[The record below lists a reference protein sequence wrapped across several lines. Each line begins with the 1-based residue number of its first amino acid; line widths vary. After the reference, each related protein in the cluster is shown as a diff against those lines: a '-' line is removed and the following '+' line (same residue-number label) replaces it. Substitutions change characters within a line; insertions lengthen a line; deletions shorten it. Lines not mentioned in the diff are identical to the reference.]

1 MKQLNVEVPNKD
13 KAVWETIIN
22 PEKLIEPA
30 IRIRKN
36 IEAVRFDADFALE
49 LKGVAEKQSRWS
61 MIDATADKT
70 SHADEAQVI
79 GNLLSGL
86 SMGQCLDFIYSFSK
100 SDSGAGV
107 IDWKIRGRV
116 NGQTADSAATDAREL
131 YQNMVLV
138 LATIQDR
145 YQFGPVTEQQDLAA
159 MDKKDQWIGTV
170 SPLGIDISAAER
182 GRIGFGTTELLQSQ
196 ANSVIAV
203 PYRKQNTINPI
214 DSVAVAATSC
224 LADMKIRISINPV
237 LLSTDE
243 LKHVGSAL
251 DWLQNGEAKKLLY
264 PQETNTG
271 LDDKDIMTGLEHTL
285 NNWIKNPYGYRISCT
300 VSSDRPIPASL
311 MSMSAGLFNCP
322 VMIRT
327 SSTGRQKVAAD
338 SLKTSEKNKS
348 NVLDLQGCC
357 NSSNDM
363 PSMIPTV
370 NALTICGTDKI
381 YQTALNIPVRSGLLL
396 GETVDRSL
404 IKDVRFSRPDRS
416 RHAYCLGATGVGKS
430 TLLYNMIMQDIENG
444 EGVTLIDPHGDLF
457 TQVLSS
463 IPKERA
469 DDLIIFDPTD
479 FNYSVG
485 LNFLEC
491 TDFYKPVQMNYVIN
505 ELIMI
510 FDRLYDLR
518 ETGGPIFEQY
528 MRNSLALILDNDLG
542 EQGTLVDLPS
552 VFEDRGYRR
561 HLLRNCKNRLVIDF
575 WTKMAERAS
584 GDAQLSNVAPYITS
598 KLNQFTHNAIIRPII
613 GQKKSTINFREV
625 MDKRRILLINLSK
638 GMLGNFDSR
647 LLGMLLIGK
656 LFGAA
661 LSRANQKHEDRKP
674 MFFYIDEFQNF
685 ATEGITHILSEARK
699 YSLFLTLANQNL
711 AQLNTS
717 RGNNI
722 LDSVLGNVGSL
733 MLMRTGSID
742 AAKMETYTKPALLQ
756 QDLQELPDFHVV
768 GRLLSNNTPTKPFV
782 FKTMPM
788 RKVEDAANVEMLRYS
803 SRKRYARPTQDV
815 ESEIMSAR
823 LESSPLEKVL
833 TEDD

>member
-1 MKQLNVEVPNKD
+1 MKQLNVETSNKD
-13 KAVWETIIN
+13 KAVWETVIT
-22 PEKLIEPA
+22 PEKHQEPA

-49 LKGVAEKQSRWS
+49 LRGVAEKQIRWP
-61 MIDATADKT
+61 MTDATADKT
-70 SHADEAQVI
+70 VLDNEAQII

-138 LATIQDR
+138 LATIKDR
-145 YQFGPVTEQQDLAA
+145 YQFGPVTEHLDLAN

-170 SPLGIDISAAER
+170 SPLGINISATER
-182 GRIGFGTTELLQSQ
+182 GRIGFGATELVQSQ
-196 ANSVIAV
+196 ATSVITV
-203 PYRKQNTINPI
+203 PYRKQSTINPI

-224 LADMKIRISINPV
+224 LADMKIRISISPV
-237 LLSTDE
+237 LLSTDD
-243 LKHVGSAL
+243 LKQVGSAL

-300 VSSDRPIPASL
+300 VSSDRPIPTSF
-311 MSMSAGLFNCP
+311 MSMTAGLFNCP
-322 VMIRT
+322 VMMRT
-327 SSTGRQKVAAD
+327 ASDKRQITDGRKQA
-338 SLKTSEKNKS
+338 EKKAS
-348 NVLDLQGCC
+348 KVLDLQACC
-357 NSSNDM
+357 NSAHDM

-370 NALTICGTDKI
+370 NALTICGTDKS

-404 IKDVRFSRPDRS
+404 IKEVRFSRPDRS

-469 DDLIIFDPTD
+469 DDLVIFDPTD

-510 FDRLYDLR
+510 FDRLYNLR

-552 VFEDRGYRR
+552 VFEDRGYRK

-575 WTKMAERAS
+575 WTKMAERAG

-613 GQKKSTINFREV
+613 GQKRSTINFREV
-625 MDKRRILLINLSK
+625 MDKKRILLINLSK
-638 GMLGNFDSR
+638 GMLGDFDSR

-661 LSRANQKHEDRKP
+661 LSRANQKPEDRKP

-711 AQLNTS
+711 AQLNNLG
-717 RGNNI
+717 RGNI
-722 LDSVLGNVGSL
+722 LDSVLGNVGSF

-788 RKVEDAANVEMLRYS
+788 RKIEDTANVEMLRYS
-803 SRKRYARPTQDV
+803 SRNRYARPTKDV

-823 LESSPLEKVL
+823 LESNSIE
-833 TEDD
+833 